1 MGVPCYAKV
10 LIFTLVLL
18 LVDFTNSAK
27 ARGPMFADKVYDD
40 DSYEYPGYEY
50 PDLRSMYS
58 IFFHACTDYF
68 TTGPEVLRG
77 LLMEEFSGFERSAR
91 FKSLFF
97 LTSQCIKMNPNVK
110 IQLSYW
116 STFKFGFI
124 FAH

>member
-18 LVDFTNSAK
+18 LVDFTNLQ
-27 ARGPMFADKVYDD
+27 FADKVYDD

-68 TTGPEVLRG
+68 TTGPEVLRA

-91 FKSLFF
+91 FKSLF
-97 LTSQCIKMNPNVK
+97 S
-110 IQLSYW
+110 
-116 STFKFGFI
+116 
-124 FAH
+124 

>member
-18 LVDFTNSAK
+18 LVDFTNLAK
-27 ARGPMFADKVYDD
+27 AQKFADKVYNY

-50 PDLRSMYS
+50 PDSRSMYS
-58 IFFHACTDYF
+58 FFQACTDYF

-77 LLMEEFSGFERSAR
+77 LLMKEFSGFERSAR

-97 LTSQCIKMNPNVK
+97 LTS
-110 IQLSYW
+110 
-116 STFKFGFI
+116 
-124 FAH
+124 